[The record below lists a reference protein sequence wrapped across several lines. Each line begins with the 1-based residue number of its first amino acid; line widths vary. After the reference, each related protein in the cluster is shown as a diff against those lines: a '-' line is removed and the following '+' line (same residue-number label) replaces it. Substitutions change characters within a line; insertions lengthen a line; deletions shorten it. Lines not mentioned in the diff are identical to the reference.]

1 MGNIEQQ
8 VLPYITQFVELLG
21 EGKFCIQDL
30 CDWLSFDVISSV
42 LFSQRSDM
50 LTSPVQRRIAEAYA
64 SINLRCLVVCDWL
77 HLTLIVY
84 FD

>member
-1 MGNIEQQ
+1 MGNVEQQ